1 MIINVY
7 LGYDKLLLDVCF
19 AKFFIFRI
27 PLIFLLIFTQFTT
40 YKRSEVKHTALKTEM
55 LQERHLTPKIL
66 FLHRRH
72 LVKRTSV
79 ARGRVCLWS
88 AYTVT
93 TQPLSDCRHA
103 GRASEI
109 RAARKITLE

>member
-1 MIINVY
+1 MIIYVY

-27 PLIFLLIFTQFTT
+27 PFIFLLIFTQFTT
-40 YKRSEVKHTALKTEM
+40 YKRSEVKHTALNTEM

-79 ARGRVCLWS
+79 ARGRVYG
-88 AYTVT
+88 A
-93 TQPLSDCRHA
+93 H
-103 GRASEI
+103 
-109 RAARKITLE
+109 TL

>member
-1 MIINVY
+1 MIIYVY

-27 PLIFLLIFTQFTT
+27 PFIFLLIFTQFTT
-40 YKRSEVKHTALKTEM
+40 YKRSEVKHTALNTEM

-72 LVKRTSV
+72 LVRE
-79 ARGRVCLWS
+79 R
-88 AYTVT
+88 
-93 TQPLSDCRHA
+93 PLHVVVFMERIHCNNSTA
-103 GRASEI
+103 F
-109 RAARKITLE
+109 